1 MSVRAQIFELL
12 FAVYNDIMPLMNR
25 VNSNEKL
32 QKGLIRRF
40 IPYYR
45 PHLKLFTADIICA
58 ALISAFNLV
67 YPYITGEIIDN
78 YVPNGLMNM
87 LLITS
92 FALLAFYIIKA
103 GLNYFLQYWGHVVG
117 VRIQKTLRSELFDHM
132 EKMPLTFFDE
142 NKTGVLMSR
151 LTNDLFE
158 ISELAHHGPEDVLLS
173 VVTLIGAIAIMF
185 TYDVWLALILL
196 ALVPL
201 ILIYSMFMRK
211 RFIKVYDEMRVVQGE
226 INSDVESAVSGIRVA
241 RAYTAEEHEKIKF
254 ERGNSWF
261 AECKGRQYKVMGQYY
276 SSMRLLLDFMKFAV
290 ILIGGVFFFNDRIE
304 AGVYSAFIMYVTA
317 FSDPIWTLTTIYE
330 QIQQGLTG
338 FNRFCEIMDKPCEPD
353 DAGAI
358 DCGQLKGDIDF
369 EHVSFSYKN
378 EDRTN
383 RVISDFTCR
392 IPAGKTVALVG
403 PSGGGKTTLCHL
415 IPRFYE
421 TDEGKILVDGNDITK
436 LTRKSLRKNIG
447 IVQQDVF
454 LFNGSIKENIAY
466 GDFDASD
473 EQIVEAAKRANIH
486 DYITSLPDGY
496 DTNVGER
503 GVKLSGG
510 QKQRISIA
518 RAFLKN
524 PPILILDEATSA
536 LDNATEMQIQG
547 ALNELS
553 EGRTTIVVAH
563 RLSTVKNAD
572 EIIVITPG
580 GIAERGT
587 HEQLMQLGGIYKGLY
602 EYQFK
607 DAQD

>member
-1 MSVRAQIFELL
+1 MKSKNGKET
-12 FAVYNDIMPLMNR
+12 
-25 VNSNEKL
+25 L

-45 PHLKLFTADIICA
+45 PHLKLFITDIICA
-58 ALISAFNLV
+58 ALISAFNLI

-78 YVPNGLMNM
+78 YVPNGLLNW
-87 LLITS
+87 LLIS
-92 FALLAFYIIKA
+92 AIALLVFYIIKA

-117 VRIQKTLRSELFDHM
+117 VRIQKTLRSELFDHL
-132 EKMPLTFFDE
+132 EKMPLSFFDE
-142 NKTGVLMSR
+142 NKTGVIMSR

-185 TYDVWLALILL
+185 TYDVYLALILL

-201 ILIYSMFMRK
+201 ILIYTILMRK
-211 RFIKVYDEMRVVQGE
+211 RFLTVYDEMRVVQGE

-241 RAYTAEEHEKIKF
+241 RAYTAEAHEKVKF
-254 ERGNSWF
+254 ERGNEAF
-261 AECKGRQYKVMGQYY
+261 AKCKGKQYKVMGQYY
-276 SSMRLLLDFMKFAV
+276 SSMRFLLDFMNFAV
-290 ILIGGVFFFNDRIE
+290 ILIGGIFFFNGRIE
-304 AGVYSAFIMYVTA
+304 PGVYSAFIMYVTA
-317 FSDPIWTLTTIYE
+317 FSNPIWTLTTIYE

-338 FNRFCEIMDKPCEPD
+338 FNRFCEIMDKPTEPENEN
-353 DAGAI
+353 AV
-358 DCGQLKGDIDF
+358 DCGRLKGDIVFDD
-369 EHVSFSYKN
+369 VSFSYKN
-378 EDRTN
+378 EERTN
-383 RVISDFTCR
+383 RVISHFNCS
-392 IPAGKTVALVG
+392 IKAGRTVALVG

-421 TDEGKILVDGNDITK
+421 IDEGAISIDGTDIRDM
-436 LTRKSLRKNIG
+436 TRQSLRANIG

-454 LFNGSIKENIAY
+454 LFNGSIRENIAY
-466 GDFDASD
+466 GDFNAD
-473 EQIVEAAKRANIH
+473 EERIVEAAKRANIH
-486 DYITSLPDGY
+486 DYIMTLPDGY

-536 LDNATEMQIQG
+536 LDNATEMLIQES
-547 ALNELS
+547 LNELS

-572 EIIVITPG
+572 EIIVVTPS

-587 HEQLMQLGGIYKGLY
+587 HEELMALGGIYKGLY
-602 EYQFK
+602 DYQFK
-607 DAQD
+607 NL

>member
-1 MSVRAQIFELL
+1 MKRKNGKET
-12 FAVYNDIMPLMNR
+12 
-25 VNSNEKL
+25 L
-32 QKGLIRRF
+32 QKGLIRKF

-45 PHLKLFTADIICA
+45 PHLKLFITDIICA
-58 ALISAFNLV
+58 ALISAFNLI

-78 YVPNGLMNM
+78 YVPNGLLNW
-87 LLITS
+87 LLIS
-92 FALLAFYIIKA
+92 AIALLVFYIIKA

-117 VRIQKTLRSELFDHM
+117 VRIQKTLRSELFDHL
-132 EKMPLTFFDE
+132 EKMPLSFFDE
-142 NKTGVLMSR
+142 NKTGVIMSR

-185 TYDVWLALILL
+185 TYDVYLALILL

-201 ILIYSMFMRK
+201 ILIYTILMRK
-211 RFIKVYDEMRVVQGE
+211 RFLTVYDEMRVVQGE

-241 RAYTAEEHEKIKF
+241 RAYTAEAHEKVKF
-254 ERGNSWF
+254 ERGNEAF
-261 AECKGRQYKVMGQYY
+261 AKCKGKQYKVMGQYY
-276 SSMRLLLDFMKFAV
+276 SSMRFLLDFMNFAV
-290 ILIGGVFFFNDRIE
+290 ILIGGIFFFNGRIE
-304 AGVYSAFIMYVTA
+304 PGVYSAFIMYVTA
-317 FSDPIWTLTTIYE
+317 FSNPIWTLTTIYE

-338 FNRFCEIMDKPCEPD
+338 FNRFCEIMDKPTEPENEN
-353 DAGAI
+353 AV
-358 DCGQLKGDIDF
+358 DCGRLKGDIVFDD
-369 EHVSFSYKN
+369 VSFSYKN
-378 EDRTN
+378 EERTN
-383 RVISDFTCR
+383 RVISHFNCS
-392 IPAGKTVALVG
+392 IKAGRTVALVG

-421 TDEGKILVDGNDITK
+421 IDEGAISIDGTDIRDM
-436 LTRKSLRKNIG
+436 TRQSLRANIG

-454 LFNGSIKENIAY
+454 LFNGSIRENIAY
-466 GDFDASD
+466 GDFNAD
-473 EQIVEAAKRANIH
+473 EERIVEAAKRANIH
-486 DYITSLPDGY
+486 DYIMTLPDGY

-536 LDNATEMQIQG
+536 LDNATEMLIQES
-547 ALNELS
+547 LNELS

-572 EIIVITPG
+572 EIIVVTPS

-587 HEQLMQLGGIYKGLY
+587 HEELMALGGIYKGLY
-602 EYQFK
+602 DYQFK
-607 DAQD
+607 NL

>member
-1 MSVRAQIFELL
+1 MKSKNGKET
-12 FAVYNDIMPLMNR
+12 
-25 VNSNEKL
+25 L

-45 PHLKLFTADIICA
+45 PHLKLFITDIICA
-58 ALISAFNLV
+58 ALISAFNLI

-78 YVPNGLMNM
+78 YVPNGLLNW
-87 LLITS
+87 LLIS
-92 FALLAFYIIKA
+92 AIALLVFYIIKA

-117 VRIQKTLRSELFDHM
+117 VRIQKTLRSELFDHL
-132 EKMPLTFFDE
+132 EKMPLSFFDE
-142 NKTGVLMSR
+142 NKTGVIMSR

-185 TYDVWLALILL
+185 TYDVYLALILL

-201 ILIYSMFMRK
+201 ILIYTILMRK
-211 RFIKVYDEMRVVQGE
+211 RFLTVYDEMRVVQGE

-241 RAYTAEEHEKIKF
+241 RAYTAEVHEKVKF
-254 ERGNSWF
+254 ERGNEAF
-261 AECKGRQYKVMGQYY
+261 AKCKGKQYKVMGQYY
-276 SSMRLLLDFMKFAV
+276 SSMRFLLDFMNFAV
-290 ILIGGVFFFNDRIE
+290 ILIGGIFFFNGRIE
-304 AGVYSAFIMYVTA
+304 PGVYSAFIMYVTA
-317 FSDPIWTLTTIYE
+317 FSNPIWTLTTIYE

-338 FNRFCEIMDKPCEPD
+338 FNRFCEIMDKPTEPENEN
-353 DAGAI
+353 AV
-358 DCGQLKGDIDF
+358 DCGRLKGDIVFDD
-369 EHVSFSYKN
+369 VSFSYKN
-378 EDRTN
+378 EERTN
-383 RVISDFTCR
+383 RVISHFNCS
-392 IPAGKTVALVG
+392 IKAGRTVALVG

-421 TDEGKILVDGNDITK
+421 IDEGAISIDGTDIRDM
-436 LTRKSLRKNIG
+436 TRQSLRANIG

-454 LFNGSIKENIAY
+454 LFNGSIRENIAY
-466 GDFDASD
+466 GDFNAD
-473 EQIVEAAKRANIH
+473 EERIVEAAKRANIH
-486 DYITSLPDGY
+486 DYIMTLPDGY

-536 LDNATEMQIQG
+536 LDNATEMLIQES
-547 ALNELS
+547 LNELS

-572 EIIVITPG
+572 EIIVVTPS

-587 HEQLMQLGGIYKGLY
+587 HEELMALGGIYKGLY
-602 EYQFK
+602 DYQFK
-607 DAQD
+607 NL

>member
-1 MSVRAQIFELL
+1 MQIFARAAFCFELL
-12 FAVYNDIMPLMNR
+12 FIIGNDIMRLMKSDNK
-25 VNSNEKL
+25 EKL

-45 PHLKLFTADIICA
+45 PHMKLFVTDIICA
-58 ALISAFNLV
+58 GLISAFNLI

-78 YVPNGLMNM
+78 YVPNGLLNW
-87 LLITS
+87 LLIS
-92 FALLAFYIIKA
+92 ACALLVFYIIKA
-103 GLNYFLQYWGHVVG
+103 GLNYFLQYWGHIVG
-117 VRIQKTLRSELFDHM
+117 VRIQKTLRSQLFDHL

-142 NKTGVLMSR
+142 NKTGVIMSR

-196 ALVPL
+196 ALVPM
-201 ILIYSMFMRK
+201 ILIYTILMRK
-211 RFIKVYDEMRVVQGE
+211 RFLTVYDEMRVVQGE

-241 RAYTAEEHEKIKF
+241 RAYTAEEHEKVKF
-254 ERGNSWF
+254 EHGNDAF
-261 AECKGRQYKVMGQYY
+261 AKCKGKQYKVMGQYY
-276 SSMRLLLDFMKFAV
+276 SSMRFMLDFMNFAV
-290 ILIGGVFFFNDRIE
+290 IIIGGVFFFNGRIE
-304 AGVYSAFIMYVTA
+304 AGVFSAFIMYVTT
-317 FSDPIWTLTTIYE
+317 FSNPIWTLTTIYE

-338 FNRFCEIMDKPCEPD
+338 FNRFCNIMDKPTEPED
-353 DAGAI
+353 ENAV
-358 DCGQLKGDIDF
+358 DCGRLKGDILFDNI
-369 EHVSFSYKN
+369 SFSYKN
-378 EDRTN
+378 DDSAKK
-383 RVISDFTCR
+383 VISGFTCA
-392 IPAGKTVALVG
+392 ISAGKTVALVG

-421 TDEGKILVDGNDITK
+421 IDEGTISIDGTDIRK
-436 LTRKSLRKNIG
+436 MTRKSLRTNIG

-454 LFNGSIKENIAY
+454 LFNGTIKENIAY
-466 GDFDASD
+466 GDFSAGD
-473 EQIVEAAKRANIH
+473 EQIIEAAKKANIH
-486 DYITSLPDGY
+486 DYIMTLPDGY

-536 LDNATEMQIQG
+536 LDNATEMMIQDS
-547 ALNELS
+547 LNSLS

-563 RLSTVKNAD
+563 RLSTIKNAD

-587 HEQLMQLGGIYKGLY
+587 HEELMALGGIYKDLY
-602 EYQFK
+602 NYQFK
-607 DAQD
+607 NI

>member
-1 MSVRAQIFELL
+1 MKRKNGKET
-12 FAVYNDIMPLMNR
+12 
-25 VNSNEKL
+25 L

-45 PHLKLFTADIICA
+45 PHLKLFITDIICA
-58 ALISAFNLV
+58 ALISAFNLI

-78 YVPNGLMNM
+78 YVPNGLLNW
-87 LLITS
+87 LLIS
-92 FALLAFYIIKA
+92 AIALLVFYIIKA

-117 VRIQKTLRSELFDHM
+117 VRIQKTLRSELFDHL
-132 EKMPLTFFDE
+132 EKMPLSFFDE
-142 NKTGVLMSR
+142 NKTGVIMSR

-185 TYDVWLALILL
+185 TYDVYLALILL

-201 ILIYSMFMRK
+201 ILIYTILMRK
-211 RFIKVYDEMRVVQGE
+211 RFVKVYDEMRVVQGE

-241 RAYTAEEHEKIKF
+241 RAYTAEVHEKVKF
-254 ERGNSWF
+254 ERGNEAF
-261 AECKGRQYKVMGQYY
+261 AKCKGKQYKVMGQYY
-276 SSMRLLLDFMKFAV
+276 SSMRFLLDFMNFAV
-290 ILIGGVFFFNDRIE
+290 ILIGGIFFFNGRIE
-304 AGVYSAFIMYVTA
+304 PGVYSAFIMYVTA
-317 FSDPIWTLTTIYE
+317 FSNPIWTLTTIYE

-338 FNRFCEIMDKPCEPD
+338 FNRFCEIMDKPTEPENEN
-353 DAGAI
+353 AV
-358 DCGQLKGDIDF
+358 DCGRLKGDIVFDD
-369 EHVSFSYKN
+369 VSFSYKN
-378 EDRTN
+378 EERTN
-383 RVISDFTCR
+383 RVISHFNCS
-392 IPAGKTVALVG
+392 IKAGRTVALVG

-421 TDEGKILVDGNDITK
+421 IDEGAISIDGTDIRDM
-436 LTRKSLRKNIG
+436 TRQSLRANIG

-454 LFNGSIKENIAY
+454 LFNGSIRENIAY
-466 GDFDASD
+466 GDFNAD
-473 EQIVEAAKRANIH
+473 EERIVEAAKRANIH
-486 DYITSLPDGY
+486 DYIMTLPDGY

-536 LDNATEMQIQG
+536 LDNATEMLIQES
-547 ALNELS
+547 LNELS

-572 EIIVITPG
+572 EIIVVTPS

-587 HEQLMQLGGIYKGLY
+587 HEELMALGGIYKGLY
-602 EYQFK
+602 DYQFK
-607 DAQD
+607 NL

>member
-1 MSVRAQIFELL
+1 MKSKNGKET
-12 FAVYNDIMPLMNR
+12 
-25 VNSNEKL
+25 L

-45 PHLKLFTADIICA
+45 PHLKLFITDIICA
-58 ALISAFNLV
+58 ALISAFNLI

-78 YVPNGLMNM
+78 YVPNGLLNW
-87 LLITS
+87 LLIS
-92 FALLAFYIIKA
+92 AIALLVFYIIKA

-117 VRIQKTLRSELFDHM
+117 VRIQKTLRSELFDHL
-132 EKMPLTFFDE
+132 EKMPLSFFDE
-142 NKTGVLMSR
+142 NKTGVIMSR

-185 TYDVWLALILL
+185 TYDVYLALILL

-201 ILIYSMFMRK
+201 ILIYTILMRK
-211 RFIKVYDEMRVVQGE
+211 RFLTVYDEMRVVQGE

-241 RAYTAEEHEKIKF
+241 RAYTAEVHEKVKF
-254 ERGNSWF
+254 ERGNEAF
-261 AECKGRQYKVMGQYY
+261 AKCKGKQYKVMGQYY
-276 SSMRLLLDFMKFAV
+276 SSMRFLLDFMNFAV
-290 ILIGGVFFFNDRIE
+290 ILIGGIFFFNGRIE
-304 AGVYSAFIMYVTA
+304 PGVYSAFIMYVTA
-317 FSDPIWTLTTIYE
+317 FSNPIWTLTTIYE

-338 FNRFCEIMDKPCEPD
+338 FNRFCEIMDKPTEPENEN
-353 DAGAI
+353 AV
-358 DCGQLKGDIDF
+358 DCGRLKGDIVFDD
-369 EHVSFSYKN
+369 VSFSYKN
-378 EDRTN
+378 EERTN
-383 RVISDFTCR
+383 RVISHFNCS
-392 IPAGKTVALVG
+392 IKAGRTVALVG

-421 TDEGKILVDGNDITK
+421 IDEGAISIDGTDIRDM
-436 LTRKSLRKNIG
+436 TRQSLRANIG

-454 LFNGSIKENIAY
+454 LFNGSIRENIAY
-466 GDFDASD
+466 GDFNAD
-473 EQIVEAAKRANIH
+473 EERIVEAAKRANIH
-486 DYITSLPDGY
+486 DYIMTLPDGY

-536 LDNATEMQIQG
+536 LDNATEMLIQES
-547 ALNELS
+547 LNELS

-572 EIIVITPG
+572 EIIVVTPS
-580 GIAERGT
+580 GIAKRGT
-587 HEQLMQLGGIYKGLY
+587 HEELMALGGIYKGLY
-602 EYQFK
+602 DYQFK
-607 DAQD
+607 NL

>member
-1 MSVRAQIFELL
+1 
-12 FAVYNDIMPLMNR
+12 MPLMKSEN
-25 VNSNEKL
+25 NSEKL

-45 PHLKLFTADIICA
+45 PHIKLFVADILCA
-58 ALISAFNLV
+58 ALISAFNLI
-67 YPYITGEIIDN
+67 YPNITREIIDN
-78 YVPNGLMNM
+78 YVPNGLLNW
-87 LLITS
+87 LLIS
-92 FALLAFYIIKA
+92 AIALLIFYIVKA
-103 GLNYFLQYWGHVVG
+103 GLNYFLQYWGHIVG
-117 VRIQKTLRSELFDHM
+117 VRIQKTLRSELFDHL
-132 EKMPLTFFDE
+132 ERMPLSFFDE
-142 NKTGVLMSR
+142 NKTGVIMSR

-173 VVTLIGAIAIMF
+173 AATLIGAIAIMF
-185 TYDVWLALILL
+185 TYNVWLALILL

-201 ILIYSMFMRK
+201 ILIYTILMRK
-211 RFIKVYDEMRVVQGE
+211 KFVTVYDEMRVVQGE
-226 INSDVESAVSGIRVA
+226 INADVESAVSGIRVA
-241 RAYTAEEHEKIKF
+241 RAYTAEAHEKMKF
-254 ERGNSWF
+254 ERGNDAF
-261 AECKGRQYKVMGQYY
+261 ANCKGKQYKVMGQYY
-276 SSMRLLLDFMKFAV
+276 STMRFLLDFMNFVV
-290 ILIGGVFFFNDRIE
+290 IIVGGIFFFNGQIE
-304 AGVYSAFIMYVTA
+304 AGVFSAFIMYVTT
-317 FSDPIWTLTTIYE
+317 FSNPIVTLTTIYE

-338 FNRFCEIMDKPCEPD
+338 FNRFCNIMDKPVEAED
-353 DAGAI
+353 ENAV
-358 DCGQLKGDIDF
+358 DCGRLKGDICF
-369 EHVSFSYKN
+369 YNVSFSYKN
-378 EDRTN
+378 DESAN
-383 RVISDFTCR
+383 KVISGFTCS
-392 IPAGKTVALVG
+392 IKAGRTVALVG

-421 TDEGKILVDGNDITK
+421 IDEGAITIDGTDIRK
-436 LTRKSLRKNIG
+436 MTRQSLRANIG

-454 LFNGSIKENIAY
+454 LFNGTIRENIAY
-466 GDFDASD
+466 GDFEATD
-473 EQIVEAAKRANIH
+473 EQITEAAKRANIH
-486 DYITSLPDGY
+486 DYVMSLPDGY

-536 LDNATEMQIQG
+536 LDNATEMLIQD

-572 EIIVITPG
+572 EIIVVTPG

-587 HEQLMQLGGIYKGLY
+587 HEELMALGGIYKGLY

-607 DAQD
+607 NL

>member
-1 MSVRAQIFELL
+1 MKRKNGKET
-12 FAVYNDIMPLMNR
+12 
-25 VNSNEKL
+25 L

-45 PHLKLFTADIICA
+45 PHLKLFITDIICA
-58 ALISAFNLV
+58 ALISAFNLI

-78 YVPNGLMNM
+78 YVPNGLLNW
-87 LLITS
+87 LLIS
-92 FALLAFYIIKA
+92 AIALLVFYIIKA

-117 VRIQKTLRSELFDHM
+117 VRIQKTLRSELFDHL
-132 EKMPLTFFDE
+132 EKMPLSFFDE
-142 NKTGVLMSR
+142 NKTGVIMSR

-185 TYDVWLALILL
+185 TYDVYLALILL

-201 ILIYSMFMRK
+201 ILIYTILMRK
-211 RFIKVYDEMRVVQGE
+211 RFLTVYDEMRVVQGE

-241 RAYTAEEHEKIKF
+241 RAYTAEVHEKVKF
-254 ERGNSWF
+254 ERGNEAF
-261 AECKGRQYKVMGQYY
+261 AKCKGKQYKVMGQYY
-276 SSMRLLLDFMKFAV
+276 SSMRFLLDFMNFAV
-290 ILIGGVFFFNDRIE
+290 ILIGGIFFFNGRIE
-304 AGVYSAFIMYVTA
+304 PGVYSAFIMYVTA
-317 FSDPIWTLTTIYE
+317 FSNPIWTLTTIYE

-338 FNRFCEIMDKPCEPD
+338 FNRFCEIMDKPTEPENEN
-353 DAGAI
+353 AV
-358 DCGQLKGDIDF
+358 DCGRLKGDIVFDD
-369 EHVSFSYKN
+369 VSFSYKN
-378 EDRTN
+378 EERTN
-383 RVISDFTCR
+383 RVISHFNCS
-392 IPAGKTVALVG
+392 IKAGRTVALVG

-421 TDEGKILVDGNDITK
+421 IDEGAISIDGTDIRDM
-436 LTRKSLRKNIG
+436 TRQSLRANIG

-454 LFNGSIKENIAY
+454 LFNGSIRENIAY
-466 GDFDASD
+466 GDFNAD
-473 EQIVEAAKRANIH
+473 EERIVEAAKRANIH
-486 DYITSLPDGY
+486 DYIMTLPDGY

-536 LDNATEMQIQG
+536 LDNATEMLIQES
-547 ALNELS
+547 LYELS

-572 EIIVITPG
+572 EIIVVTPS

-587 HEQLMQLGGIYKGLY
+587 HEELMALGGIYKGLY
-602 EYQFK
+602 DYQFK
-607 DAQD
+607 NL

>member
-1 MSVRAQIFELL
+1 M
-12 FAVYNDIMPLMNR
+12 
-25 VNSNEKL
+25 

-45 PHLKLFTADIICA
+45 PHLKLFITDIICA
-58 ALISAFNLV
+58 ALISAFNLI

-78 YVPNGLMNM
+78 YVPNGLLNW
-87 LLITS
+87 LLIS
-92 FALLAFYIIKA
+92 AIALLVFYIIKA

-117 VRIQKTLRSELFDHM
+117 VRIQKTLRSELFDHL
-132 EKMPLTFFDE
+132 EKMPLSFFDE
-142 NKTGVLMSR
+142 NKTGVIMSR

-185 TYDVWLALILL
+185 TYDVYLALILL

-201 ILIYSMFMRK
+201 ILIYTILMRK
-211 RFIKVYDEMRVVQGE
+211 RFLTVYDEMRVVQGE

-241 RAYTAEEHEKIKF
+241 RAYTAEVHEKVKF
-254 ERGNSWF
+254 ERGNEAF
-261 AECKGRQYKVMGQYY
+261 AKCKGKQYKVMGQYY
-276 SSMRLLLDFMKFAV
+276 SSMRFLLDFMNFAV
-290 ILIGGVFFFNDRIE
+290 ILIGGIFFFNGRIE
-304 AGVYSAFIMYVTA
+304 PGVYSAFIMYVTA
-317 FSDPIWTLTTIYE
+317 FSNPIWTLTTIYE

-338 FNRFCEIMDKPCEPD
+338 FNRFCEIMDKPTEPENEN
-353 DAGAI
+353 AV
-358 DCGQLKGDIDF
+358 DCGRLKGDIVFDD
-369 EHVSFSYKN
+369 VSFSYKN
-378 EDRTN
+378 EERTN
-383 RVISDFTCR
+383 RVISHFNCS
-392 IPAGKTVALVG
+392 IKAGRTVALVG

-421 TDEGKILVDGNDITK
+421 IDEGAISIDGTDIRDM
-436 LTRKSLRKNIG
+436 TRQSLRANIG

-454 LFNGSIKENIAY
+454 LFNGSIRENIAY
-466 GDFDASD
+466 GDFNAD
-473 EQIVEAAKRANIH
+473 EERIVEAAKRANIH
-486 DYITSLPDGY
+486 DYIMTLPDGY

-536 LDNATEMQIQG
+536 LDNATEMLIQES
-547 ALNELS
+547 LNELS

-572 EIIVITPG
+572 EIIVVTPS

-587 HEQLMQLGGIYKGLY
+587 HEELMALGGIYKGLY
-602 EYQFK
+602 DYQFK
-607 DAQD
+607 NL

>member
-1 MSVRAQIFELL
+1 MGANGLIFGGGNVIIRRMKNNE
-12 FAVYNDIMPLMNR
+12 R
-25 VNSNEKL
+25 EKL

-40 IPYYR
+40 VPYYR
-45 PHLKLFTADIICA
+45 PHLKLFVTDIICA
-58 ALISAFNLV
+58 ALISAFNLI

-78 YVPNGLMNM
+78 YVPNGLMNW
-87 LLITS
+87 LLIS
-92 FALLAFYIIKA
+92 AFALLIFYIIKA
-103 GLNYFLQYWGHVVG
+103 GLNYFLQYWGHIVG
-117 VRIQKTLRSELFDHM
+117 VRIQKTLRSELFDHL
-132 EKMPLTFFDE
+132 EKMPLSFFDE
-142 NKTGVLMSR
+142 NKTGVIMSR

-173 VVTLIGAIAIMF
+173 VVTLVGAIAIMF

-201 ILIYSMFMRK
+201 ILIYTIFMRK
-211 RFIKVYDEMRVVQGE
+211 RFVDVYDEMRVVQGE
-226 INSDVESAVSGIRVA
+226 INADVESAVSGIRVA

-254 ERGNSWF
+254 EHGNDAF
-261 AECKGRQYKVMGQYY
+261 AKCKGKQYKVMGQYY
-276 SSMRLLLDFMKFAV
+276 ASMRFLLDFMNFAV
-290 ILIGGVFFFNDRIE
+290 ILIGGVFFFNGRIE
-304 AGVYSAFIMYVTA
+304 PGVYTAFIMYVTT
-317 FSDPIWTLTTIYE
+317 FSNPIWTLTTIYE

-338 FNRFCEIMDKPCEPD
+338 FNRFCNIMDKPTEPE
-353 DAGAI
+353 DAGAT
-358 DCGQLKGDIDF
+358 DCGRLNGDICFDN
-369 EHVSFSYKN
+369 VSFSYKN
-378 EDRTN
+378 DDSAKK
-383 RVISDFTCR
+383 VISGFTCR
-392 IPAGKTVALVG
+392 IGAGKTVALVG

-421 TDEGKILVDGNDITK
+421 IDEGSISIDGKDIKSVTK
-436 LTRKSLRKNIG
+436 KSLRENIG

-454 LFNGSIKENIAY
+454 LFNGTVKENIAY
-466 GDFDASD
+466 GDFNASD

-486 DYITSLPDGY
+486 DYVMTLPDGY
-496 DTNVGER
+496 DTAVGER

-536 LDNATEMQIQG
+536 LDNATEMLIQES
-547 ALNELS
+547 LNELS

-572 EIIVITPG
+572 EIIVVTPA

-587 HEQLMQLGGIYKGLY
+587 HEQLMALNGIYKGLY

-607 DAQD
+607 NL

>member
-1 MSVRAQIFELL
+1 
-12 FAVYNDIMPLMNR
+12 MPLMKSEN
-25 VNSNEKL
+25 NSEKL

-45 PHLKLFTADIICA
+45 PHIKLFVADILCA
-58 ALISAFNLV
+58 ALISAFNLI
-67 YPYITGEIIDN
+67 YPNITREIIDN
-78 YVPNGLMNM
+78 YVPNGLLNW
-87 LLITS
+87 LLIS
-92 FALLAFYIIKA
+92 AIALLIFYIVKA
-103 GLNYFLQYWGHVVG
+103 GLNYFLQYWGHIVG
-117 VRIQKTLRSELFDHM
+117 VRIQKTLRSELFDHL
-132 EKMPLTFFDE
+132 ERMPLSFFDE
-142 NKTGVLMSR
+142 NKTGVIMSR

-173 VVTLIGAIAIMF
+173 AATLIGAIAIMF
-185 TYDVWLALILL
+185 TYNVWLALILL

-201 ILIYSMFMRK
+201 ILIYTILMRK
-211 RFIKVYDEMRVVQGE
+211 KVAPVYDAMRVVQGE
-226 INSDVESAVSGIRVA
+226 ISADVESAVSGIRVA
-241 RAYTAEEHEKIKF
+241 RAYTAEAHEKMKF
-254 ERGNSWF
+254 ERGNDAF
-261 AECKGRQYKVMGQYY
+261 ANCKGKQYKVMGQYY
-276 SSMRLLLDFMKFAV
+276 STMRFLLDFMNFVV
-290 ILIGGVFFFNDRIE
+290 IIVGGIFFFNGQIE
-304 AGVYSAFIMYVTA
+304 AGVFSAFIMYVTT
-317 FSDPIWTLTTIYE
+317 FSNPIVTLTTIYE

-338 FNRFCEIMDKPCEPD
+338 FNRFCNIMDKPVEAED
-353 DAGAI
+353 ENAV
-358 DCGQLKGDIDF
+358 DCGRLKGDICFDN
-369 EHVSFSYKN
+369 VSFSYKN
-378 EDRTN
+378 DESAN
-383 RVISDFTCR
+383 KVISGFTCS
-392 IPAGKTVALVG
+392 IKAGRTVALVG

-421 TDEGKILVDGNDITK
+421 IDEGAITIDGTDIRK
-436 LTRKSLRKNIG
+436 MTRQSLRANIG

-454 LFNGSIKENIAY
+454 LFNGTIRENIAY
-466 GDFDASD
+466 GDFEATD
-473 EQIVEAAKRANIH
+473 EQITEAAKRANIH
-486 DYITSLPDGY
+486 DYVMSLPDGY

-536 LDNATEMQIQG
+536 LDNATEMLIQD

-572 EIIVITPG
+572 EIIVVTPG

-587 HEQLMQLGGIYKGLY
+587 HEELMALGGIYKGLY

-607 DAQD
+607 NL

>member
-1 MSVRAQIFELL
+1 MKRKNGKET
-12 FAVYNDIMPLMNR
+12 
-25 VNSNEKL
+25 L

-45 PHLKLFTADIICA
+45 PHLKLFITDIICA
-58 ALISAFNLV
+58 ALISAFNLI

-78 YVPNGLMNM
+78 YVPNGLLNW
-87 LLITS
+87 LLIS
-92 FALLAFYIIKA
+92 AIALLVFYIIKA

-117 VRIQKTLRSELFDHM
+117 VRIQKTLRSELFDHL
-132 EKMPLTFFDE
+132 EKMPLSFFDE
-142 NKTGVLMSR
+142 NKTGVIMSR

-185 TYDVWLALILL
+185 TYDVYLALILL

-201 ILIYSMFMRK
+201 ILIYTILMRK
-211 RFIKVYDEMRVVQGE
+211 RFVKVYDEMRVVQGE

-241 RAYTAEEHEKIKF
+241 RAYTAEAHEKVKF
-254 ERGNSWF
+254 ERGNEAF
-261 AECKGRQYKVMGQYY
+261 AKCKGKQYKVMGQYY
-276 SSMRLLLDFMKFAV
+276 SSMRFLLDFMNFAV
-290 ILIGGVFFFNDRIE
+290 ILIGGIFFFNGRIE
-304 AGVYSAFIMYVTA
+304 PGVYSAFIMYVTA
-317 FSDPIWTLTTIYE
+317 FSNPIWTLTTIYE

-338 FNRFCEIMDKPCEPD
+338 FNRFCEIMDKPTEPENEN
-353 DAGAI
+353 AV
-358 DCGQLKGDIDF
+358 DCGRLKGDIVFDD
-369 EHVSFSYKN
+369 VSFSYKN
-378 EDRTN
+378 EERTN
-383 RVISDFTCR
+383 RVISHFNCS
-392 IPAGKTVALVG
+392 IKAGRTVALVG

-421 TDEGKILVDGNDITK
+421 IDEGAISIDGTDIRDM
-436 LTRKSLRKNIG
+436 TRQSLRANIG

-454 LFNGSIKENIAY
+454 LFNGSIRENIAY
-466 GDFDASD
+466 GDFNAD
-473 EQIVEAAKRANIH
+473 EERIVEAAKRANIH
-486 DYITSLPDGY
+486 DYIMTLPDGY

-536 LDNATEMQIQG
+536 LDNATEMLIQES
-547 ALNELS
+547 LNELS

-572 EIIVITPG
+572 EIIVVTPS

-587 HEQLMQLGGIYKGLY
+587 HEELMALGGIYKGLY
-602 EYQFK
+602 DYQFK
-607 DAQD
+607 NL

>member
-1 MSVRAQIFELL
+1 M
-12 FAVYNDIMPLMNR
+12 
-25 VNSNEKL
+25 
-32 QKGLIRRF
+32 QKGLIRKF

-45 PHLKLFTADIICA
+45 PHLKLFITDIICA
-58 ALISAFNLV
+58 ALISAFNLI

-78 YVPNGLMNM
+78 YVPNGLLNW
-87 LLITS
+87 LLIS
-92 FALLAFYIIKA
+92 AIALLVFYIIKA

-117 VRIQKTLRSELFDHM
+117 VRIQKTLRSELFDHL
-132 EKMPLTFFDE
+132 EKMPLSFFDE
-142 NKTGVLMSR
+142 NKTGVIMSR

-185 TYDVWLALILL
+185 TYDVYLALILL

-201 ILIYSMFMRK
+201 ILIYTILMRK
-211 RFIKVYDEMRVVQGE
+211 RFLTVYDEMRVVQGE

-241 RAYTAEEHEKIKF
+241 RAYTAEVHEKVKF
-254 ERGNSWF
+254 ERGNEAF
-261 AECKGRQYKVMGQYY
+261 AKCKGKQYKVMGQYY
-276 SSMRLLLDFMKFAV
+276 SSMRFLLDFMNFAV
-290 ILIGGVFFFNDRIE
+290 ILIGGIFFFNGRIE
-304 AGVYSAFIMYVTA
+304 PGVYSAFIMYVTA
-317 FSDPIWTLTTIYE
+317 FSNPIWTLTTIYE

-338 FNRFCEIMDKPCEPD
+338 FNRFCEIMDKPTEPENEN
-353 DAGAI
+353 AV
-358 DCGQLKGDIDF
+358 DCGRLKGDIVFDD
-369 EHVSFSYKN
+369 VSFSYKN
-378 EDRTN
+378 EERTN
-383 RVISDFTCR
+383 RVISHFNCS
-392 IPAGKTVALVG
+392 IKAGRTVALVG

-421 TDEGKILVDGNDITK
+421 IDEGAISIDGTDIRDM
-436 LTRKSLRKNIG
+436 TRQSLRANIG

-454 LFNGSIKENIAY
+454 LFNGSIRENIAY
-466 GDFDASD
+466 GDFNAD
-473 EQIVEAAKRANIH
+473 EERIVEAAKRANIH
-486 DYITSLPDGY
+486 DYIMTLPDGY

-536 LDNATEMQIQG
+536 LDNATEMLIQES
-547 ALNELS
+547 LNELS

-572 EIIVITPG
+572 EIIVVTPS

-587 HEQLMQLGGIYKGLY
+587 HEELMALGGIYKGLY
-602 EYQFK
+602 DYQFK
-607 DAQD
+607 NL